1 MQMLVAGLT
10 IADLCSWAGDRVVV
24 TTGGGW
30 HAAAG
35 SCLGARRGRGD
46 DRAGPPPLVAD
57 EATIRAATRLRG

>member
-10 IADLCSWAGDRVVV
+10 VADLCSWAGDPVVV

-35 SCLGARRGRGD
+35 SCFGGAPRQGRRSR
-46 DRAGPPPLVAD
+46 RSTPLVAG
-57 EATIRAATRLRG
+57 EATIRAATRLMG